1 MTKNLLINKRGVN
14 MGAFWGL
21 ISLVGFIIC
30 LVAVIISARNQNIKS
45 KPWVIGL
52 VAFLAVS
59 IICLS
64 LPY

>member
-1 MTKNLLINKRGVN
+1 

-21 ISLVGFIIC
+21 ISLVGSIIC
-30 LVAVIISARNQNIKS
+30 LVAVIISAKKQNVKS
-45 KPWVIGL
+45 KPWIIGL